1 MFATTPIEI
10 QLSCFE
16 LFELDTT
23 TKCLCTDI
31 VHYAFLSSMILLFT
45 FTELALVEDLPLTN
59 YFAVN

>member
-16 LFELDTT
+16 LDTT
-23 TKCLCTDI
+23 TKCLCIDI